1 MLSYLK
7 KLFHQQSYV
16 ASALQASDQKGCG
29 KRAYQKASVTVEA
42 AFVFPMF
49 LFLMVILLIPLRIM
63 RAQRRMQA
71 VVESV
76 CKDCCQ
82 YAYAK
87 YTFCC
92 RWQAVHWMEFLTWIH
107 RKWKY

>member
-87 YTFCC
+87 YTL
-92 RWQAVHWMEFLTWIH
+92 EFLTWIH

>member
-49 LFLMVILLIPLRIM
+49 LFLMMILLIPLRIM
-63 RAQRRMQA
+63 RAQRRMHA

-76 CKDCCQ
+76 CKDCASMPMQ
-82 YAYAK
+82 SIL
-87 YTFCC
+87 CC

>member
-49 LFLMVILLIPLRIM
+49 LFLMMILLIPLRIM
-63 RAQRRMQA
+63 RAQRRMQGLLPVCLCKVYSVA
-71 VVESV
+71 VG
-76 CKDCCQ
+76 KQ
-82 YAYAK
+82 
-87 YTFCC
+87 FIG
-92 RWQAVHWMEFLTWIH
+92 WNF
-107 RKWKY
+107 